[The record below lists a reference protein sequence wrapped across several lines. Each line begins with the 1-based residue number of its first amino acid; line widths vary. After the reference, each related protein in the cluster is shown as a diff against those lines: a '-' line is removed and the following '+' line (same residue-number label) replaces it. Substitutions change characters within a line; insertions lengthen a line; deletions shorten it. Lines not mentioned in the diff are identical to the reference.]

1 MRIRIYV
8 EGPSERAAL
17 PKLLAPIRP
26 IGARLD
32 IYPLKGSRFLS
43 EIGFRAGA
51 VLRQEKDA
59 HVFACPDL
67 APKESYQDTRWA
79 YRDYDDLAALLE
91 REVRTHLR
99 QTLGSGSAGRALQR
113 FHPHPFRHDFEV
125 VLLACPDLLKRY
137 LGTRV
142 DITRHYRKL
151 PEDQNFADYPK
162 RVIRKLFAKFT
173 RRRYDPVSD
182 CPRILD
188 GVTAEHLRR
197 IEELCPRMRE
207 FLAVIRQLAAA

>member
-17 PKLLAPIRP
+17 PKLLAPVRP
-26 IGARLD
+26 TGARLD
-32 IYPLKGSRFLS
+32 IYPLKGSRFLK

-51 VLRQEKDA
+51 VLWQEKDA

-67 APKESYQDTRWA
+67 APRESYHGTRWA
-79 YRDYDDLAALLE
+79 YSDYDSLAALLG
-91 REVRTHLR
+91 REVGSDLR
-99 QTLGSGSAGRALQR
+99 ARLGTQRAKQLMRR

-125 VLLACPDLLKRY
+125 LLLACPDLLKRY
-137 LGTRV
+137 IGTNV
-142 DITRHYRKL
+142 DITTQYRKN
-151 PEDQNFADYPK
+151 PEDQDFNEYPK
-162 RVIRKLFAKFT
+162 RVVGKLFSRFAK
-173 RRRYDPVSD
+173 RRYDPVAD
-182 CPRILD
+182 CPRILE

-207 FLAVIRQLAAA
+207 FLRAIQGLTVA